1 MGGTGDIAKTGKELI
16 EGRGPGEGI
25 LDAGRNVI
33 EGMKTTTGTGTPDD
47 GSTFGAAAEQLGK
60 AGDTLKS
67 AFPDDSWRSSGS
79 SAYAARN
86 HEQLSR
92 TSAMIEADH
101 TVATVLARESEQIWT
116 TRENLDGQSD
126 WLADMGQV
134 TTAIGNIPYVG
145 KASQT
150 ATEIAMVARAVG
162 ASTEQL
168 LTMQQNVDANA
179 AELHGAVAKYA
190 DIARDTKPG
199 GDDGG
204 TDESTPRA
212 AAPGHPEAANR
223 APTAPATPTAESQP
237 APVQPQQGT
246 TPAAG
251 ARPTAVGGGDM
262 AAVMAGTVVG
272 SILGPLGGILGGIT
286 QAASQALQ
294 AAVQAATQTVQG
306 VTQGIGQAQ
315 PYSATLDERAEK
327 LDAADDGKDEQS
339 GKDDE
344 HKLGD
349 KPGKD
354 AKDRSNA
361 LGTAV
366 DKGEKGGNPGT
377 PDAGAVVAEGAG
389 PTDKGAAKTLPPDL
403 GAGEFSAGAF
413 RAPARAEVD
422 LEQTQL
428 SVPAAVRL
436 DDATPGSTSV
446 TGT

>member
-1 MGGTGDIAKTGKELI
+1 MGVTGDIAKTGKELT
-16 EGRGPGEGI
+16 EGREPGEGI

-33 EGMKTTTGTGTPDD
+33 EGMKTTTGTGMPDD
-47 GSTFGAAAEQLGK
+47 GSTFGAAAAQLGK

-67 AFPDDSWRSSGS
+67 AFPDDSWHSSGS

-86 HEQLSR
+86 NEQLSR

-101 TVATVLARESEQIWT
+101 TVATVLARESEQIST

-126 WLADMGQV
+126 WLADMSQV

-150 ATEIAMVARAVG
+150 ATEIAMVARALGV
-162 ASTEQL
+162 STDQL
-168 LTMQQNVDANA
+168 LAMQQNVDANA

-190 DIARDTKPG
+190 DIARDTRPG
-199 GDDGG
+199 GDDRD
-204 TDESTPRA
+204 TEDSTPSP
-212 AAPGHPEAANR
+212 AAPGRDESAAP
-223 APTAPATPTAESQP
+223 APAVSATPTSASRP
-237 APVQPQQGT
+237 AP
-246 TPAAG
+246 AG
-251 ARPTAVGGGDM
+251 AGGGDM

-306 VTQGIGQAQ
+306 VTQGVGQAQ
-315 PYSATLDERAEK
+315 PHSATLDDQAEK
-327 LDAADDGKDEQS
+327 VDPAGDGKDEKS
-339 GKDDE
+339 GEDEKDD
-344 HKLGD
+344 KSA
-349 KPGKD
+349 KD
-354 AKDRSNA
+354 AKDRSK
-361 LGTAV
+361 AV
-366 DKGEKGGNPGT
+366 FPAAEKGAPGGNPGT
-377 PDAGAVVAEGAG
+377 PDAGAAVTGAG

-403 GAGEFSAGAF
+403 GSGEFSGGAF

-422 LEQTQL
+422 LKQAQL